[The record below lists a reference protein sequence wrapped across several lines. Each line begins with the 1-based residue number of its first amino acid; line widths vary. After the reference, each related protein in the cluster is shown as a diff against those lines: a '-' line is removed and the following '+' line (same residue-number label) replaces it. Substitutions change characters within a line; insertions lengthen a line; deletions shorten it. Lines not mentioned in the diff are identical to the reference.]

1 MRVAAKGGTKAA
13 GPASYGM
20 VRIVVSGGTGFV
32 GKALCH
38 ALCGRGDDVVILTR
52 GESGALAHACAE
64 CGMGGKLTFVTW
76 TPRKAGKWM
85 DAIDGADAIV
95 NLAGASVADQR
106 WTPERKQELR
116 DSRLISTRLLAE
128 AAAKAKVKPKVM
140 VSASGV
146 GHYGM
151 KTGDQ
156 VLDESAPAGDDF
168 LAKLTTEW
176 EEATK
181 PAADAG
187 VRVCLMRIGLVLG
200 KGGGVYERLER
211 YFRAFIGGPVGNGGQ
226 YMPWIHLRDVRRA
239 IEAMI
244 DRSDL
249 SGVYNVA
256 SPEPVTMNQ
265 FADVMGTSLRRPSLF
280 RVPAFAV
287 KMVMGSEA
295 ADAVLTGQRAI
306 PKRLVDAGFDFV
318 FPDLRS
324 ALADL
329 AA

>member
-1 MRVAAKGGTKAA
+1 M
-13 GPASYGM
+13 
-20 VRIVVSGGTGFV
+20 
-32 GKALCH
+32 
-38 ALCGRGDDVVILTR
+38 ILTR
-52 GESGALAHACAE
+52 GEGGALAHACAE
-64 CGMGGKLTFVTW
+64 CGMGGKLQFVTW
-76 TPRKAGKWM
+76 TPQKAGPWM
-85 DAIDGADAIV
+85 DVVDGADGIV

-116 DSRLISTRLLAE
+116 DSRLISTKLLSE

-151 KTGDQ
+151 KTGDK
-156 VLDESAPAGDDF
+156 VLDETSPEGEDF

-176 EEATK
+176 EDATK
-181 PAADAG
+181 PAVDAG
-187 VRVCLMRIGLVLG
+187 VRVCVARMGLVLG
-200 KGGGVYERLER
+200 HGGGVYERLER
-211 YFRAFIGGPVGNGGQ
+211 IFRAFIGGPVGTGGQ
-226 YMPWIHLRDVRRA
+226 YMPWIHLRDARRA
-239 IEAMI
+239 IEAML
-244 DRSDL
+244 DRGDL
-249 SGVYNVA
+249 SGVFNVA
-256 SPEPVTMNQ
+256 SPEPVTMNR
-265 FADVMGTSLRRPSLF
+265 FADVLGASLKRPSVF

-295 ADAVLTGQRAI
+295 ADAVLTGQRAV

-318 FPDLRS
+318 FPDLPS